1 MTNEAPAEAFRPN
14 KAGMA
19 AIILGGAPTGIAV
32 GTISVM
38 LPSISDAFGDGTNG
52 LAIKM
57 VATGA
62 GLGMMLGS
70 PLGGYL
76 SDRWGKRP
84 MLAATTL
91 LFVLAG
97 CGMMLA
103 SELWQIIAARF
114 IVGFCAG
121 TMSVCYLALIGDW
134 YSGEAQGR
142 WLGFNGAAATFIL
155 LLLNP
160 LAGALTDTGW
170 RNGFLIYALA
180 LPMLLLIFTG
190 VPKGNSLTAPD
201 TPDTD
206 AAQAD
211 ASAPFRMPWAAMILA
226 VIVGTIATGTM
237 LYWPF
242 RLREIG
248 VTSARDLGLYVLPN
262 MLLVGLAGFS
272 YGFVRRYL
280 SISQVFA
287 FTGLCSAAGLAI
299 IALAPHPGIAAI
311 GLATEG
317 VAIGL
322 MTPNLSMFAIGVST
336 PQTRARVLGAMK
348 GVYFGSPFVTQF
360 ALEALSQRHG
370 PSSAL
375 LAIASLS
382 VGLALFMIARRSI
395 GRKAALAT

>member
-1 MTNEAPAEAFRPN
+1 MTNEAQAAAFRPN

-19 AIILGGAPTGIAV
+19 AVILGGAPTGIAV

-38 LPSISDAFGDGTNG
+38 LPSISDAFADGTNG

-134 YSGEAQGR
+134 FSGEAQGR

-180 LPMLLLIFTG
+180 LPMLLLVFSG
-190 VPKGNSLTAPD
+190 VPRGTASLAAPKTDTAPVRD
-201 TPDTD
+201 G
-206 AAQAD
+206 
-211 ASAPFRMPWAAMILA
+211 APFRMPWAAMILA

-287 FTGLCSAAGLAI
+287 FTGLCSATGLAI
-299 IALAPHPGIAAI
+299 IALAPHPGIAAV

-322 MTPNLSMFAIGVST
+322 MTPNLSMFAIEAST
-336 PQTRARVLGAMK
+336 PETRARVIGAMK

-382 VGLALFMIARRSI
+382 VGLALFMVVRRSVGGQAQI
-395 GRKAALAT
+395 AA

>member
-1 MTNEAPAEAFRPN
+1 MNNEAPAEAFRPN

-19 AIILGGAPTGIAV
+19 AVILGGAPTGIAV

-38 LPSISDAFGDGTNG
+38 LPSLSDAFGDGTNG

-103 SELWQIIAARF
+103 SDLWQIIGARF

-134 YSGEAQGR
+134 FSGEAQGR
-142 WLGFNGAAATFIL
+142 WLGFNSAAATFIL

-180 LPMLLLIFTG
+180 LPMLLLIFAG
-190 VPKGNSLTAPD
+190 VPKGTVSLG

-206 AAQAD
+206 NAQTRE
-211 ASAPFRMPWAAMILA
+211 SAPFKMPWAATVLA
-226 VIVGTIATGTM
+226 VVVGTIATGTM

-287 FTGLCSAAGLAI
+287 FTGLCSATGLAI
-299 IALAPHPGIAAI
+299 IALAPNPGIAAI

-322 MTPNLSMFAIGVST
+322 MTPNLSMFAIGAST

-370 PSSAL
+370 PSCAL

-382 VGLALFMIARRSI
+382 VGLALLMVARRWVRS
-395 GRKAALAT
+395 KVTLAA